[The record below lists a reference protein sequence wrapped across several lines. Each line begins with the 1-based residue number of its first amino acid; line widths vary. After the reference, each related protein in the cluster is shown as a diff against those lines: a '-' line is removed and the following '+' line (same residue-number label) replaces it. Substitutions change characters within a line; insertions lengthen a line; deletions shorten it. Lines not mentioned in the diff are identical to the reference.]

1 MLFELIVKNN
11 YLIIKR
17 YYAFV
22 RFKIGNMIYSVPKT
36 LGTNEVKRQLA
47 LRVKKKAR
55 W

>member
-1 MLFELIVKNN
+1 MHLLGLKLE
-11 YLIIKR
+11 
-17 YYAFV
+17 
-22 RFKIGNMIYSVPKT
+22 IYSVPKT